1 MDTAQTSPPSA
12 PHPGTHTVSG
22 RLPALMLGA
31 LGVVYGDIGTSPLYT
46 MREAFAETHLPL
58 NETTVLGVL
67 SLVTWTLMIVV
78 TVKYVMVIM
87 RADNKGEGGVLALG
101 TLAQR
106 GLSGARGQQALIGL
120 AILGMALFFG
130 DSLIT
135 PAISVLSAVEGL
147 KVATPVFEPYVVPLT
162 LLVLAVLFVFQ
173 RQGTGRVG
181 IFFGPVMLLWF
192 TTLAL
197 LGLIQIARWPDVLR
211 AIDPEYAV
219 LLFASHP
226 WEAFVGLGAV
236 VLAVTGAEAL
246 YADMGHFGRYPIRIV
261 WLVFVLPALLLNY
274 YGQGAL
280 LLHEP
285 AARESPFYHLAP
297 DWLLYPLVILATL
310 ATVIASQAVISGA
323 FSLTRQAV
331 QLGYLPRREIRH
343 TSAHEIGQV
352 YIPRNNWL
360 LLTGVVLLVITFQS
374 SSNLAAA
381 YGVSVTGA
389 MVIDA
394 ILAAV
399 VARRLW
405 CWNPWLAAIAFAAFL
420 VVDVALF
427 ASTLMKV
434 PQGGWF
440 PLVAAL
446 GVFLIM
452 TTWRKGRAILAERL
466 YQDSLPLEAFLERMR
481 PESPM
486 RVAGTAVFM
495 TGDPDLVPHAL
506 LHNIKHNKVLHERVI
521 ILTVMI
527 DDVPWSYE
535 DRAIQV
541 DKLGKGFFR
550 VVLHYGYMEQPH
562 IPQALERCRKY
573 GLHTDMM
580 DTSFFL
586 GRETL
591 IPSKRTGLSTWRE
604 PLFIVMSKT
613 ALSATEFFC
622 LPPGRVVELGT
633 QVEI

>member
-1 MDTAQTSPPSA
+1 MDTAQTTTHA
-12 PHPGTHTVSG
+12 GTN
-22 RLPALMLGA
+22 RLPALLLGA

-46 MREAFAETHLPL
+46 MREVFAETHLPL
-58 NETTVLGVL
+58 NEFTVLGVL

-101 TLAQR
+101 SLAQR
-106 GLSGARGQQALIGL
+106 GLSSPHGQRALIGL

-147 KVATPVFEPYVVPLT
+147 KVATPVFEPYVVPIT
-162 LLVLAVLFVFQ
+162 LLVLVVLFVFQ
-173 RQGTGRVG
+173 RQGTGKVG

-192 TTLAL
+192 STLAV
-197 LGLIQIARWPDVLR
+197 LGLVQIARWPDVLR
-211 AIDPEYAV
+211 AIDPEYAI
-219 LLFASHP
+219 LLLVEHQ

-246 YADMGHFGRYPIRIV
+246 YADMGHFGRHPIRLV
-261 WLVFVLPALLLNY
+261 WLGFVLPALILNY
-274 YGQGAL
+274 FGQGAL

-285 AARESPFYHLAP
+285 EARENPFYHLAP
-297 DWLLYPLVILATL
+297 DWLLYPLVVLATA

-343 TSAHEIGQV
+343 TSVHEIGQV

-360 LLTGVVLLVITFQS
+360 LLVGVVFLVLTFQS

-405 CWNPWLAAIAFAAFL
+405 HWSPVLITLAFTAFL
-420 VVDVALF
+420 VVDLALF
-427 ASTLMKV
+427 GSTLLKV

-440 PLVAAL
+440 PLVAAVA
-446 GVFLIM
+446 VFLIM
-452 TTWRKGRAILAERL
+452 TTWRKGRVILAERL
-466 YQDSLPLEAFLERMR
+466 YQDALPMELFLERIK

-495 TGDPDLVPHAL
+495 TGNPDVVPHVL

-521 ILTVMI
+521 ILTVI
-527 DDVPWSYE
+527 TDDVPWIYE

-591 IPSKRTGLSTWRE
+591 IPSKRSGLPGWRE
-604 PLFIVMSKT
+604 PLFILMSKT

-622 LPPGRVVELGT
+622 IPPGRVVELGT

>member
-1 MDTAQTSPPSA
+1 MDTTHQTSSDTPA
-12 PHPGTHTVSG
+12 PN
-22 RLPALMLGA
+22 RMPALVLGA

-46 MREAFAETHLPL
+46 LREAFHETGGLPVQ
-58 NETTVLGVL
+58 EATVLGVL
-67 SLVTWTLMIVV
+67 SLVFWALIVV
-78 TVKYVMVIM
+78 VTIKYVAVVM

-101 TLAQR
+101 SLAQR
-106 GLSGARGQQALIGL
+106 GVANPRAQRALIGL
-120 AILGMALFFG
+120 AILGMALFYG

-147 KVATPVFEPYVVPLT
+147 KVATPVFEPFVVPITVVVILG
-162 LLVLAVLFVFQ
+162 LFLVQ
-173 RQGTGRVG
+173 KQGTGKVG
-181 IFFGPVMLLWF
+181 GLFGPIMALWF
-192 TTLAL
+192 SALAVM
-197 LGLIQIARWPDVLR
+197 GIVQILHWPDVLR
-211 AIDPEYAV
+211 ALNPAYALQLFIDHRLTAF
-219 LLFASHP
+219 FA
-226 WEAFVGLGAV
+226 LGAV
-236 VLAVTGAEAL
+236 VLSVTGAEAL
-246 YADMGHFGRYPIRIV
+246 YADMGHFGRHPIRLA
-261 WLVFVLPALLLNY
+261 WLFFVLPSLLLNY
-274 YGQGAL
+274 FGQGAL
-280 LLHEP
+280 LLHVAE
-285 AARESPFYHLAP
+285 ALENPFYHMAP
-297 DWLLYPLVILATL
+297 PWALYPLVILATM

-343 TSAHEIGQV
+343 TSEHEIGQV

-360 LLTGVVLLVITFQS
+360 LMVGVLLLVVGFGS

-399 VARRLW
+399 VAHRLW
-405 CWNPWLAAIAFAAFL
+405 GWSPAVVAVAFSAFL
-420 VVDVALF
+420 VVDMALF
-427 ASTLMKV
+427 GATLLKV

-440 PLVAAL
+440 PLVVAL
-446 GVFLIM
+446 GVFMLM
-452 TTWRKGRAILAERL
+452 TTWRKGRTVLSRRL
-466 YQDSLPLEAFLERMR
+466 YEDALPLEMFLDRIK

-495 TGDPDLVPHAL
+495 TGNAEVVPHVL

-521 ILTVMI
+521 ILTVMT
-527 DDVPWSYE
+527 DDVPRVYE
-535 DRAIQV
+535 ERAISV

-573 GLHTDMM
+573 GLHIDMM
-580 DTSFFL
+580 ETSFFL

-591 IPSKRTGLSTWRE
+591 IPSRRTGLPTWRE
-604 PLFIVMSKT
+604 PLFIALSKT

-622 LPPGRVVELGT
+622 IPPGRVVELGT

>member
-1 MDTAQTSPPSA
+1 MTVQTSA
-12 PHPGTHTVSG
+12 NADGHTATS

-46 MREAFAETHLPL
+46 MREVFAEAHLPL
-58 NETTVLGVL
+58 NEATVLGVL

-78 TVKYVMVIM
+78 TVKYVTIVMH
-87 RADNKGEGGVLALG
+87 ADNKGEGGVLALG

-106 GLSGARGQQALIGL
+106 GLSKPRSQRMLIGL

-147 KVATPVFEPYVVPLT
+147 KVATPVFDPYVVPIT
-162 LLVLAVLFVFQ
+162 LAVIAVLFVFQ

-181 IFFGPVMLLWF
+181 ILFGPVMMVWF
-192 TTLAL
+192 ATLAV
-197 LGLIQIARWPDVLR
+197 LGVIQIARWPDVLR

-219 LLFASHP
+219 LLIVEHR

-246 YADMGHFGRYPIRIV
+246 YADMGHFGRKPIRYV
-261 WLVFVLPALLLNY
+261 WLFFVLPALLLNY
-274 YGQGAL
+274 FGQGAL
-280 LLHEP
+280 LLHD
-285 AARESPFYHLAP
+285 ADARASPFYHLAP
-297 DWLLYPLVILATL
+297 DWLLYPLVILATM

-343 TSAHEIGQV
+343 TSVHEIGQI

-360 LLTGVVLLVITFQS
+360 LLTGVVFLVIAFQS

-405 CWNPWLAAIAFAAFL
+405 HWSAWLTALAFSAFL
-420 VVDVALF
+420 VVDLALF
-427 ASTLMKV
+427 GSTLLKV

-440 PLVAAL
+440 PLVAAVA
-446 GVFLIM
+446 VFFIM
-452 TTWRKGRAILAERL
+452 TTWRQGRDVLAEQL
-466 YQDSLPLEAFLERMR
+466 YRDSLPMEMFLARIK

-495 TGDPDLVPHAL
+495 TGNPDVVPHVL

-521 ILTVMI
+521 ILTVI
-527 DDVPWSYE
+527 TDDVPWVYE

-541 DKLGKGFFR
+541 EKMGKGFFR
-550 VVLHYGYMEQPH
+550 VILHYGYMEQPH
-562 IPQALERCRKY
+562 VPQALERCRKY

-591 IPSKRTGLSTWRE
+591 IPSKRVGLPTWRE
-604 PLFIVMSKT
+604 PMFILMSKT

-622 LPPGRVVELGT
+622 IPPGRVVELGT